1 MTPDETKNPDQ
12 NTPDTPQD
20 GETGRHRWE
29 RTVPFGRRLRASFL
43 GETADRAHRVAPKM
57 RSLQVGAAVAAF
69 GVLGVFT
76 AAAGG
81 EDVKTESA
89 PVHQAAEVAPLVAPA
104 PQVPAP
110 APAPAVQ
117 PQAAPAPVA
126 QPAPAAEPAPAAQ
139 PAPAPAP
146 AAAPVQEDK
155 PKDQIDAW
163 IKEAIKVMEQNGIS
177 RDQIDEEAIRTIIMH
192 ESNGNPSATNN
203 WDSNAAAGT
212 PSIGLMQTIQPT
224 FESFALP
231 GHQDIYNPV
240 DNIIAATRYSIDRY
254 GSIADVPGVSGL
266 RSGGSYQGY

>member
-12 NTPDTPQD
+12 IIPDTPQD
-20 GETGRHRWE
+20 RKTGWHRWE
-29 RTVPFGRRLRASFL
+29 RTVPFGSRLRATFL
-43 GETADRAHRVAPKM
+43 GEPTDRAHRVAPKV

-81 EDVKTESA
+81 DDVKTESA
-89 PVHQAAEVAPLVAPA
+89 PVHQAAEIAPLAVPA
-104 PQVPAP
+104 PQAPAP
-110 APAPAVQ
+110 APAPVVL
-117 PQAAPAPVA
+117 PQA
-126 QPAPAAEPAPAAQ
+126 

-146 AAAPVQEDK
+146 AAAPAPAPAAAPAPVQEEK

-163 IKEAIKVMEQNGIS
+163 IKEAVKVLEANGVS
-177 RDQIDEEAIRTIIMH
+177 RDQIDQDAIRTIIMK
-192 ESNGNPSATNN
+192 ESNGNPGATNN

-212 PSIGLMQTIQPT
+212 PSIGLMQTIEPT

-254 GSIADVPGVSGL
+254 GSLSDVPGIAGL